1 MQSSFTNRKNRT
13 LIKESGKCIMGI
25 FNIKNAGK
33 KVKGIAKIMFLV
45 DLALTCIIAVLE
57 GDALPDRLEIVVPLL
72 IIIVG
77 IVISYISYILVF
89 AFGDLVE
96 NSKII
101 KEQMNKIDS

>member
-1 MQSSFTNRKNRT
+1 
-13 LIKESGKCIMGI
+13 MGI
-25 FNIKNAGK
+25 FNIENAGK

-45 DLALTCIIAVLE
+45 DLALTFIIAVLE

-77 IVISYISYILVF
+77 IFISYISYILVF

-101 KEQMNKIDS
+101 KEQMNQIDS